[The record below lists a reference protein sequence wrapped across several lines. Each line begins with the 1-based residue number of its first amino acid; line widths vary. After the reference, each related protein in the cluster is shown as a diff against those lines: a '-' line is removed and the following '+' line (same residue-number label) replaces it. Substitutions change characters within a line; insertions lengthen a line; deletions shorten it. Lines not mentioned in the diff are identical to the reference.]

1 MGALPCDSGE
11 DANCPLPRWVKAA
24 ARFAE
29 DPLTVARAL
38 RPLVE
43 RNASESE
50 RLGRLSDE
58 AAQALCGSGLLGLLI
73 PHELGGIEA
82 DPGLYIDVIEELSY
96 ADGSFGW
103 VTMATTFTIMGA
115 AAWLGP
121 TAVAAMFSSENGF
134 AAAGQIAPTGVA
146 ERVDGGYR
154 ISGQFHFGS
163 GSQLSSWFL
172 GAFVLH
178 EDGVPVR
185 SATGSPKILW
195 AFGPRDMVH
204 IDSSSWDVM
213 GLRGTAS
220 HDFRFLDQVVHEDFV
235 LSLPLERLRGGAALD
250 IGVSMGHVSFSL
262 GVGTRILDEL
272 RDLAKRKQREGRVTL
287 IDQPNF
293 ERDFGM
299 MRGEMEAARAYVRS
313 AFAEWHR
320 DALSNGTASLETR
333 AKARLAACWG
343 TRVSSQV
350 AQFAYVAA
358 GTDGLRNDPE
368 NRLQRCYRDIGAS
381 AVHRHVDD
389 NVLIEAST
397 VLLGVASPS
406 LQL

>member
-1 MGALPCDSGE
+1 LI
-11 DANCPLPRWVKAA
+11 
-24 ARFAE
+24 
-29 DPLTVARAL
+29 
-38 RPLVE
+38 E
-43 RNASESE
+43 RNASEND
-50 RLGRLSDE
+50 RLGRLTDE
-58 AAQALCGSGLLGLLI
+58 SARALCESGLLGLLV
-73 PHELGGIEA
+73 PRELGGIEA

-121 TAVAAMFSSENGF
+121 VAVAAMFDGRNGF
-134 AAAGQIAPTGVA
+134 AAAGQIAPNGVA
-146 ERVDGGYR
+146 ERVPEGYR

-178 EDGVPVR
+178 EKGEPVR
-185 SATGSPKILW
+185 HAHGSPKILW
-195 AFGPRDMVH
+195 AFGPRELVH
-204 IDSSSWDVM
+204 IDPLSWDVM

-220 HDFRFLDQVVHEDFV
+220 HDFRFIDQVVHEDFV

-272 RDLAKRKQREGRVTL
+272 RDLAKRKQREGRATL

-293 ERDFGM
+293 ERDYGM

-313 AFAEWHR
+313 AFDEWHR
-320 DALSNGTASLETR
+320 DAQANGTASLETR

-343 TRVSSQV
+343 TRISTQV

-358 GTDGLRNDPE
+358 GSDGLRNDPE
-368 NRLQRCYRDIGAS
+368 NRLQRCYRDVGAS

-389 NVLIEAST
+389 NVLIEAAT
-397 VLLGVASPS
+397 VLLGIASPS

>member
-1 MGALPCDSGE
+1 VSDRLPQ
-11 DANCPLPRWVKAA
+11 WVMNA
-24 ARFAE
+24 ARFVD
-29 DPLTVARAL
+29 DPLSSARSL
-38 RPLVE
+38 RPLIE

-50 RLGRLSDE
+50 RLGRLTDE
-58 AAQALCGSGLLGLLI
+58 SARALCQSGLLGLLM
-73 PHELGGIEA
+73 PRELGGIEA
-82 DPGLYIDVIEELSY
+82 DPDLYIDVIEELSY

-121 TAVAAMFSSENGF
+121 VAIAAMFDGENGF
-134 AAAGQIAPTGVA
+134 AAAGQVALNGTA
-146 ERVDGGYR
+146 ERVAGGYR

-172 GAFVLH
+172 GAFALH
-178 EDGVPVR
+178 EDGEPVHNLN
-185 SATGSPKILW
+185 GSPKIVW
-195 AFGPRDMVH
+195 AFGPRDMVS
-204 IDSSSWDVM
+204 IDTSSWDVM

-235 LSLPLERLRGGAALD
+235 LSLPLERLRGGPALD

-272 RDLAKRKQREGRVTL
+272 RDLAKSKRREGRVTL

-320 DALSNGTASLETR
+320 DARANGTASLETR
-333 AKARLAACWG
+333 ANARLAACWG
-343 TRVSSQV
+343 TRVSTQV

-358 GTDGLRNDPE
+358 GTDGLRNDQG
-368 NRLQRCYRDIGAS
+368 NKLQRCYRDIGAS

-389 NVLIEAST
+389 NVLIEASS

>member
-1 MGALPCDSGE
+1 MGALPVNSGN
-11 DANCPLPRWVKAA
+11 DTSNQLPGWVKGA
-24 ARFAE
+24 ARFAD
-29 DPLTVARAL
+29 DPLSTARSL
-38 RPLVE
+38 RPLIE
-43 RNASESE
+43 RNASQSE

-58 AAQALCGSGLLGLLI
+58 AAQALCGSGLLGLLV
-73 PHELGGIEA
+73 PRELGGIEA
-82 DPGLYIDVIEELSY
+82 DPSLYIDVIEELSY

-121 TAVAAMFSSENGF
+121 VAIAAMFESENGF

-146 ERVDGGYR
+146 EKVSGGYR

-178 EDGVPVR
+178 REGEPVR
-185 SATGSPKILW
+185 DANGSPKILW
-195 AFGPRDMVH
+195 AFGPREKVH
-204 IDSSSWDVM
+204 IDPSSWDVM

-235 LSLPLERLRGGAALD
+235 LSLPLERLRGGASLD

-272 RDLAKRKQREGRVTL
+272 RDLAKGKRREGRVAL

-313 AFAEWHR
+313 AFDEWHR
-320 DALSNGTASLETR
+320 DAQANGTAALETR

-343 TRVSSQV
+343 TRVSMQV
-350 AQFAYVAA
+350 AQFAFVAA

-368 NRLQRCYRDIGAS
+368 NRLQRCYRDVGAS

-389 NVLIEAST
+389 NVLIEAAS
-397 VLLGVASPS
+397 VLLGVASPL

>member
-1 MGALPCDSGE
+1 
-11 DANCPLPRWVKAA
+11 
-24 ARFAE
+24 
-29 DPLTVARAL
+29 
-38 RPLVE
+38 
-43 RNASESE
+43 
-50 RLGRLSDE
+50 
-58 AAQALCGSGLLGLLI
+58 
-73 PHELGGIEA
+73 
-82 DPGLYIDVIEELSY
+82 
-96 ADGSFGW
+96 
-103 VTMATTFTIMGA
+103 MGA

-121 TAVAAMFSSENGF
+121 TAVAAMFDSENGF

-178 EDGVPVR
+178 EEGVPVR

-204 IDSSSWDVM
+204 IDLSSWDVM
-213 GLRGTAS
+213 GLQGTAS

-272 RDLAKRKQREGRVTL
+272 RNLAKGKQREGRVTL

-299 MRGEMEAARAYVRS
+299 MRGEMEAAPRLRSQCVRRMAS
-313 AFAEWHR
+313 RCPGEWNGQSR
-320 DALSNGTASLETR
+320 DQGER
-333 AKARLAACWG
+333 RRLAACWG

-350 AQFAYVAA
+350 AEFAYVAA

>member
-1 MGALPCDSGE
+1 MGT
-11 DANCPLPRWVKAA
+11 LPRNGGDEVNDGLPQWVTSA
-24 ARFAE
+24 ARFVD
-29 DPLTVARAL
+29 DPLSKARSL
-38 RPLVE
+38 RSLIE
-43 RNASESE
+43 RNASECE
-50 RLGRLSDE
+50 RLGRLTDE
-58 AAQALCGSGLLGLLI
+58 SARALCESGLLGLLM
-73 PHELGGIEA
+73 PRDLGGIEA
-82 DPGLYIDVIEELSY
+82 DPGLFIDVIEELSY

-121 TAVAAMFSSENGF
+121 VAVAAMFKGENGF
-134 AAAGQIAPTGVA
+134 AAAGQIALNGTA
-146 ERVDGGYR
+146 ERVAEGYR

-172 GAFVLH
+172 GAFALH
-178 EDGVPVR
+178 QGGEPVQNP
-185 SATGSPKILW
+185 SGSPEILW
-195 AFGPRDMVH
+195 AFGPRRMVE
-204 IDSSSWDVM
+204 IDPLSWDVM

-235 LSLPLERLRGGAALD
+235 LSLPLKRLRGGAALD

-272 RDLAKRKQREGRVTL
+272 RDLAKSKRREGRVTL

-293 ERDFGM
+293 KRDFGM

-320 DALSNGTASLETR
+320 DAQANGTASLETR
-333 AKARLAACWG
+333 ARARLAACWG
-343 TRVSSQV
+343 TRVSTQV

-358 GTDGLRNDPE
+358 GSDGLRNDPE
-368 NRLQRCYRDIGAS
+368 NRLQRSYRDIGAS

-389 NVLIEAST
+389 NVLIEASS
-397 VLLGVASPS
+397 VLLGVAPPS

>member
-1 MGALPCDSGE
+1 MGALPGDKG
-11 DANCPLPRWVKAA
+11 DGVDDHLPEWVKGA
-24 ARFAE
+24 ARFVD
-29 DPLTVARAL
+29 DPLSKARSL
-38 RPLVE
+38 RSLIE
-43 RNASESE
+43 GTASESE

-58 AAQALCGSGLLGLLI
+58 ASRALCDSGLLGLLI
-73 PHELGGIEA
+73 PRELGGVEA

-121 TAVAAMFSSENGF
+121 VAIEAMFNSENGF

-146 ERVDGGYR
+146 ERVAGGYR
-154 ISGQFHFGS
+154 IRGQFHFGS

-178 EDGVPVR
+178 EEGEPVR
-185 SATGSPKILW
+185 NANGSPRVLW
-195 AFGPRDMVH
+195 AFGPRDMVY
-204 IDSSSWDVM
+204 IDPSSWDVM

-220 HDFRFLDQVVHEDFV
+220 YDFRFLDQVVHEDFV

-272 RDLAKRKQREGRVTL
+272 RDLAKGKKREGRVTL

-313 AFAEWHR
+313 AFGEWHR
-320 DALSNGTASLETR
+320 DAGANGTASLETR

-343 TRVSSQV
+343 TRVSTQV

-358 GTDGLRNDPE
+358 GTDGLRNDPD

-389 NVLIEAST
+389 NVLIEAAT
-397 VLLGVASPS
+397 VLLGVASPT

>member
-1 MGALPCDSGE
+1 MAVVLNDAADDVNQHLP
-11 DANCPLPRWVKAA
+11 AWVKGA
-24 ARFAE
+24 ARFSA
-29 DPLTVARAL
+29 DPLSKARSL
-38 RPLVE
+38 RSLIE
-43 RNASESE
+43 QNAAEGE
-50 RLGRLSDE
+50 RLGRLTDKS
-58 AAQALCGSGLLGLLI
+58 ARALCESGLLGLLV
-73 PHELGGIEA
+73 PRVLGGIEA

-121 TAVAAMFSSENGF
+121 VAAAAMFDGGNGF
-134 AAAGQIAPTGVA
+134 AAAGHIAPNGVA
-146 ERVDGGYR
+146 ERVAGGYR

-178 EDGVPVR
+178 EDGEPVR
-185 SATGSPKILW
+185 TAGGSPKILW
-195 AFGPRDMVH
+195 AFGPREMVH
-204 IDSSSWDVM
+204 IDPQSWDVM

-272 RDLAKRKQREGRVTL
+272 RDLAKGEQREGRVTL

-293 ERDFGM
+293 QRDFGM
-299 MRGEMEAARAYVRS
+299 MRGSMEAARAYVRS
-313 AFAEWHR
+313 AFDEWHR
-320 DALSNGTASLETR
+320 DARANGTASLETR

-343 TRVSSQV
+343 TRISMQV

-389 NVLIEAST
+389 NVLIETAS
-397 VLLGVASPS
+397 VVLGVSPPS